1 MRRKHEAVSKLG
13 QIRLV
18 LGLEAKWNLPR
29 PIDGDPETHCACLA
43 RSLPPDA
50 VCGKWRRG
58 DCKRRLT
65 EFVMEDIPVPKE
77 NSF

>member
-1 MRRKHEAVSKLG
+1 VVLKLG
-13 QIRLV
+13 QICLV
-18 LGLEAKWNLPR
+18 LGLEVKWNLPR
-29 PIDGDPETHCACLA
+29 PIDDDLETHCACLA
-43 RSLPPDA
+43 HLLSPDA

>member
-1 MRRKHEAVSKLG
+1 MVSKLG
-13 QIRLV
+13 QICLV
-18 LGLEAKWNLPR
+18 LGLEVKWNLPR
-29 PIDGDPETHCACLA
+29 PIDVDLETHCACLA
-43 RSLPPDA
+43 RLLPSDA

-65 EFVMEDIPVPKE
+65 EFVMEDIPVLKE